1 MRLIILFILIF
12 GPKIGWFD
20 TRIILLILPLIISNW
35 TFDKGLIG
43 LFIFYLTGILAIDVL
58 INNELSTQEYL
69 RYFRVLTGIIIIPG
83 SIKFFRV
90 KKTHLITILSIHLFI
105 VLVTLFFPFLKNSVD
120 VIVGFEKSLKPFRRN
135 GLTMGYDMA
144 GFLLFV
150 LIILTTNDRRQR
162 VVNSLSYIGV
172 FFTSRVSIV
181 LSYMFYIFRKMVQ
194 NIYVFL
200 AVVFITVFVYWNKI
214 MDYYDLI
221 LILLGIKTTNLDT
234 FGGYAV
240 YSLSSLQE
248 QIFVWPKTL
257 KELIFGYSAKTVDSG
272 WSMLIQNAGILG
284 LSMVF
289 GLYKYMYKFSGK
301 NKIFLL
307 IVFTAF
313 LLNTKNSYLLS
324 RNSFETLL
332 ILASIQ
338 RYDNFS
344 A

>member
-1 MRLIILFILIF
+1 MMRLIILFILIF

-20 TRIILLILPLIISNW
+20 TRIFLLILPLIISNW

-58 INNELSTQEYL
+58 INYELFTQEYL

-90 KKTHLITILSIHLFI
+90 KKNHLITILSIHLFI
-105 VLVTLFFPFLKNSVD
+105 VLATLFFPFLKNSVD
-120 VIVGFEKSLKPFRRN
+120 VFVGFEKSLKPFRRN

-144 GFLLFV
+144 GFLLFI

-162 VVNSLSYIGV
+162 VVNMLSFIGV

-181 LSYMFYIFRKMVQ
+181 LSGIFYFFRKMVQ
-194 NIYVFL
+194 NTYVFL
-200 AVVFITVFVYWNKI
+200 AVVLITVFVYWNKI
-214 MDYYDLI
+214 MDYYDFI
-221 LILLGIKTTNLDT
+221 LILLGIKTTDLDT

-257 KELIFGYSAKTVDSG
+257 KELIFGYSDKRVDSG
-272 WSMLIQNAGILG
+272 W
-284 LSMVF
+284 
-289 GLYKYMYKFSGK
+289 
-301 NKIFLL
+301 
-307 IVFTAF
+307 
-313 LLNTKNSYLLS
+313 
-324 RNSFETLL
+324 
-332 ILASIQ
+332 
-338 RYDNFS
+338 
-344 A
+344 